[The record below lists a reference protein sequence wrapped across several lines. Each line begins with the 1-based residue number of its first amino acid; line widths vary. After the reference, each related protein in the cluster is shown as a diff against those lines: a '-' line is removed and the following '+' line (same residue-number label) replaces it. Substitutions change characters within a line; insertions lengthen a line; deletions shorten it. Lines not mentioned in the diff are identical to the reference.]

1 MSSFQT
7 SLADI
12 RQRTQGN
19 PWLPWVAG
27 VVIGLLLGLM
37 IGWVLWPVEW
47 KNAYLSDLS
56 PEAKAEY
63 LSAVADSYVVYGSDA
78 ARQQASQRLVSLQG
92 NLMTELQSAM
102 EYYRARP
109 SQENEIHIYNL
120 AQLANALGAQANPA
134 AAQVQ
139 VAATSEVPVVATS
152 TDGIAQVVIPAPADA
167 NAAGNALNQSA
178 SGPSWF
184 SRLLAFL
191 AGILLIGG
199 GLYVIQRLRATNGG
213 PWASNLRQRVVGER
227 SDAIDDYSFDEESES
242 PTTSASTVSSTRVA
256 PWSNQDEATNPRTSA
271 PTKRVPWLE
280 PTVDPDFDNE
290 AEDEVVQRPSSAP
303 ATSTRPDMQFGDYN
317 TEDEDFDD
325 EPNDEDFAE
334 NETPQRT
341 GGNAITP
348 YRTPSP
354 ITPTTNR
361 QSYAAESDAEDDD
374 DLHDD
379 DDQSNGEEE
388 LPTRSAQPPARHRG
402 WGENS
407 QPRLEP
413 VSPPVRTGSAP
424 AARYPG
430 AKAIESFECTYY
442 TGMGEYD
449 ESFPITDP
457 TSKRYIGECGMG
469 VSIKNRILHK
479 NPDEVIALEVW
490 LFDKADG
497 NSLNNQMRILMS
509 EYASDRYADVFHK
522 ERNGEARPFVPQPGL
537 TFQLECP
544 SLMLKGEVLEA
555 EYSREGIFQKV
566 KVRMDILRR

>member
-12 RQRTQGN
+12 RQRTQGT
-19 PWLPWVAG
+19 PWLPLVAG
-27 VVIGLLLGLM
+27 VVIGLLLGLV

-78 ARQQASQRLVSLQG
+78 ARQQASQRLASLQG
-92 NLMTELQSAM
+92 NLMAELQSAM

-109 SQENEIHIYNL
+109 TQENEIHIYNL

-139 VAATSEVPVVATS
+139 VAPTSEVPVAATS
-152 TDGIAQVVIPAPADA
+152 ADGIAQVVIPAPADA
-167 NAAGNALNQSA
+167 NAANNALDQSA
-178 SGPSWF
+178 SGPNWF
-184 SRLLAFL
+184 SRILAFL

-213 PWASNLRQRVVGER
+213 AWASNLRQRVVGGR
-227 SDAIDDYSFDEESES
+227 SDGSDDYSFDEESEF
-242 PTTSASTVSSTRVA
+242 PTTSANTVSSTRVA
-256 PWSNQDEATNPRTSA
+256 PWSNQDDPAAQRTSA
-271 PTKRVPWLE
+271 PTKRAPWLE
-280 PTVDPDFDNE
+280 TTVDSDFDD
-290 AEDEVVQRPSSAP
+290 EDEVVQRPPSAP
-303 ATSTRPDMQFGDYN
+303 GARTQPDMQFGDYN
-317 TEDEDFDD
+317 AEDEDFDD
-325 EPNDEDFAE
+325 EPNDEDLTE
-334 NETPQRT
+334 NETNQRT
-341 GGNAITP
+341 GGNAIPP
-348 YRTPSP
+348 YRASSP
-354 ITPTTNR
+354 LAPTTNR
-361 QSYAAESDAEDDD
+361 QNYAEESGAEDDE

-379 DDQSNGEEE
+379 DDQSEEEEE

-402 WGENS
+402 WGDNS
-407 QPRLEP
+407 QPRMEP
-413 VSPPVRTGSAP
+413 VSQPVRTGSAP
-424 AARYPG
+424 APRYPG
-430 AKAIESFECTYY
+430 TKAIESFECTYY

-457 TSKRYIGECGMG
+457 ATKRYIGECGMG

-490 LFDKADG
+490 LFDKADS

-555 EYSREGIFQKV
+555 EYTREGIFQKV